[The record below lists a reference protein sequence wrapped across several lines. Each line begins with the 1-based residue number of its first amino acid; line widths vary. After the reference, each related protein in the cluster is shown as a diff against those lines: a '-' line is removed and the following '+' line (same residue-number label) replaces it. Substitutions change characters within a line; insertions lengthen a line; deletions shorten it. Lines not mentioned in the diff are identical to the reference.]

1 MMQRT
6 MLELV
11 ETPRPRTV
19 RTAGGR
25 GTGYYEYGD
34 PDGRPVIALH
44 GTPACGAGFAW
55 ADGRARSRAI
65 RLLAPDRPGVGDS
78 DPWSPGEGTTV
89 AEYAPALESF
99 ADALDLT
106 TFSVV
111 GYSGGG
117 PYALAAAHALR
128 ERIPAAAVVSG
139 AGQVGVWASVRD
151 FETTDWLLTKLA
163 NRVPLV
169 ANMIL
174 TASAHAAN
182 LAPRTSLRFAK
193 FEMSRADHAVMAQ
206 FPSARAALAVFS
218 QSCRRGARGVVDDY
232 VALGRP
238 WGFAVEEITIPVR
251 CWHATADPIVPL
263 GHSEELVRR
272 VPYAQLSEWDDEGHL
287 AIVDHIGEVF
297 DDLTRYPERQRS

>member
-1 MMQRT
+1 MMRT

-11 ETPRPRTV
+11 ETPRPCTV
-19 RTAGGR
+19 RTADGR
-25 GTGYYEYGD
+25 VAGYYEYGD
-34 PDGRPVIALH
+34 PDGRAVIALH

-55 ADGRARSRAI
+55 ADGRARARGI

-78 DPWSPGEGTTV
+78 DRWLPGTGRTV
-89 AEYAPALESF
+89 AEYPPALQSF
-99 ADALDLT
+99 ADALDLA
-106 TFSVV
+106 TFAVV

-117 PYALAAAHALR
+117 PYALAAAYALGD
-128 ERIPAAAVVSG
+128 RIPAAAIVSG

-151 FETTDWLLTKLA
+151 FETTDRILTQLA

-169 ANMIL
+169 ANMVL
-174 TASAHAAN
+174 NASARAAN

-193 FEMSRADHAVMAQ
+193 FEMSRADTAVMAQ

-232 VALGRP
+232 AALGRP
-238 WGFAVEEITIPVR
+238 WGFAVEEIAVPVR

-263 GHSEELVRR
+263 SHSEELVRR
-272 VPYAQLSEWDDEGHL
+272 VPRAHLSEWDDEGHL
-287 AIVDHIGEVF
+287 AIVDHIGEVL
-297 DDLTRYPERQRS
+297 DDLL